1 MVKIRI
7 CPKCKEP
14 SLKSALNV
22 SGWLAADLKECTK
35 CGYVGY
41 FFIEI
46 DPEDFQLDPEDPTED
61 KEET

>member
-1 MVKIRI
+1 MVNIRI

-22 SGWLAADLKECTK
+22 SGWLGANLLECKK

-46 DPEDFQLDPEDPTED
+46 DPEDFLLDEEDPLND
-61 KEET
+61 NKES